1 MFLSVYQQ
9 TPLHIAAT
17 KDHDYTVKCLVEKS
31 TDVNIK
37 DMNGVR
43 VTTLLIV
50 DKYC

>member
-17 KDHDYTVKCLVEKS
+17 EDHDYTVKCLVEK
-31 TDVNIK
+31 TADVNIK
-37 DMNGVR
+37 DMNGVC

-50 DKYC
+50 DEYC